1 MRPHRIIIVS
11 KGADLSLN
19 SPFSILFVVL
29 QILGDFINS
38 LTAGVLFAIIVQT
51 ALSTSEFY
59 VFIFFYMQL
68 VRPQGVRTDGMNP
81 FKLKLMSLF
90 SRSYNPLKH
99 QFV

>member
-1 MRPHRIIIVS
+1 MCPHRIIIVS

-19 SPFSILFVVL
+19 SPISTLFVVL

-59 VFIFFYMQL
+59 VFIFLHAIDASTGCQNRWNEPIQAEAN
-68 VRPQGVRTDGMNP
+68 VIVQ
-81 FKLKLMSLF
+81 
-90 SRSYNPLKH
+90 
-99 QFV
+99 